1 LLFSQLESLKG
12 KTLGTTKTRS
22 KKPFQQTMMT
32 IIKTIVVA
40 TCLLFSSALT
50 QGATMGQLRV
60 EKSMDITNARRLQK
74 LTMTRLT
81 VTDTDL
87 QSAFRELL
95 GYSSNQWGSSMSMSM
110 SMRYNAPTASPV
122 ASPTTMVRSASPTTA
137 PPSMRSPT
145 AAPVENPTTRVIPI
159 KTDPTTKP
167 NQQTTQ
173 QYASRR
179 RLSKGAIAGIAIVA
193 SAVVIVSAAM
203 FKNRL
208 APAAL

>member
-1 LLFSQLESLKG
+1 
-12 KTLGTTKTRS
+12 
-22 KKPFQQTMMT
+22 MN
-32 IIKTIVVA
+32 IIQTIVVS

-50 QGATMGQLRV
+50 QGATIGLLRT

-74 LTMTRLT
+74 LTSTSLT
-81 VTDTDL
+81 LSDTDL

-95 GYSSNQWGSSMSMSM
+95 GYSSSSSNQWDSSMSMSMSM
-110 SMRYNAPTASPV
+110 SMRYNAPTASPTV
-122 ASPTTMVRSASPTTA
+122 ASPTVQSASPATA
-137 PPSMRSPT
+137 PPSLRAPT
-145 AAPVENPTTRVIPI
+145 MAPVVDPRVIPI
-159 KTDPTTKP
+159 KTDTTTTTTITKP

>member
-1 LLFSQLESLKG
+1 
-12 KTLGTTKTRS
+12 
-22 KKPFQQTMMT
+22 MMT

-95 GYSSNQWGSSMSMSM
+95 GYSSSSSSSSSNQWDSSMSMSMSM
-110 SMRYNAPTASPV
+110 SMRYNAPTASPTV
-122 ASPTTMVRSASPTTA
+122 ASPTVQSASPATA
-137 PPSMRSPT
+137 PPSLRAPT
-145 AAPVENPTTRVIPI
+145 MAPVVDPRVIPI
-159 KTDPTTKP
+159 KTDTTTTTITKP

-179 RLSKGAIAGIAIVA
+179 RLSKGAIAGIVLVA
-193 SAVVIVSAAM
+193 AVVVTVSAVMLKS
-203 FKNRL
+203 RL